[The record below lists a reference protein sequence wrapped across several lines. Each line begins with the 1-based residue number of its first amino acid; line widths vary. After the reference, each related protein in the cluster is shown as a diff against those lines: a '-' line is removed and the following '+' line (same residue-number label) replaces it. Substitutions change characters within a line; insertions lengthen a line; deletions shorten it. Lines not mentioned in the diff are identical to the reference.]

1 MGERL
6 WSGGSLANLSALPL
20 PAKSSAAPRELRAAC
35 TQQLPPFLAQVS
47 LRVRELL
54 LGGNPRHQVWACCYL
69 WHATLATSPR
79 PGPGLDSMWQW
90 VCRGE
95 LLRWVAQAAADEGT

>member
-1 MGERL
+1 MGERR
-6 WSGGSLANLSALPL
+6 WSEGSLANLSALPL

-54 LGGNPRHQVWACCYL
+54 LGGNPRHGTGLLLPLARHLVKQALGPAPALTACG
-69 WHATLATSPR
+69 S
-79 PGPGLDSMWQW
+79 GS
-90 VCRGE
+90 
-95 LLRWVAQAAADEGT
+95 AAGSF